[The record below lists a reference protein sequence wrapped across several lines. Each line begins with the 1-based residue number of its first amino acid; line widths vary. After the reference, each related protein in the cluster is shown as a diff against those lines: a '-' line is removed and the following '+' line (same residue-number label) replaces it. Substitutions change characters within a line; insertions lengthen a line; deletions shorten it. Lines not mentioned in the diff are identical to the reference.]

1 MANASDSESPAG
13 ETGSGRA
20 DILPGKAQPSGA
32 GIPPSKAE
40 IKARVAFEGE
50 RRARLGV
57 PTAAGG
63 VLYLLSGIILSATL
77 KGIPTVGV
85 LQGVAPA
92 LRGEANPV
100 ESPLAAELRFESHHS
115 FGAIAGSVLVAIAY
129 AAIVLVLLFVLDS
142 VRFRRP
148 QTGGTARWL
157 ILVGGGA
164 VAALSVIY
172 QVLLAVRTHEFATG
186 HDFSAHAVDAVKH
199 NSVVAA
205 LAYLTPLA
213 GIALAAGMIITVL
226 NGSRTGLLPRWV
238 AMVGGVSAVL
248 LLLPTALLDVVVAF
262 WMVAL
267 GILMMERWPSG
278 DPPAWASGEAIPW
291 PTQAELREAEEG
303 GAAPGRG
310 AQGGAGKGRAGQGGA
325 AQGDVAP
332 EPALPVKSSSRK
344 RRKRSASR

>member
-1 MANASDSESPAG
+1 MADTRDSQSPLQSTRPGEASDQG
-13 ETGSGRA
+13 
-20 DILPGKAQPSGA
+20 L
-32 GIPPSKAE
+32 PPSKAD

-63 VLYLLSGIILSATL
+63 VLYLLSGIILSASL
-77 KGIPTVGV
+77 KGLPTVGV

-92 LRGEANPV
+92 LRGEANPA

-129 AAIVLVLLFVLDS
+129 AAIVLVLLFVLES
-142 VRFRRP
+142 SRFRRP
-148 QTGGTARWL
+148 QTSSTARWL
-157 ILVGGGA
+157 IIAGGGV

-172 QVLLAVRTHEFATG
+172 QVLLAIKTHEFATG

-199 NSVVAA
+199 SGIVAA

-248 LLLPTALLDVVVAF
+248 LLLPTPFLDVVVAF
-262 WMVAL
+262 WMVAM

-291 PTQAELREAEEG
+291 PSQMETREAKEG
-303 GAAPGRG
+303 GGGRG
-310 AQGGAGKGRAGQGGA
+310 AAKAGGKAKGE
-325 AQGDVAP
+325 DAP

>member
-1 MANASDSESPAG
+1 MADMRDNESP
-13 ETGSGRA
+13 EQSPQ
-20 DILPGKAQPSGA
+20 PGKAETQPGRA
-32 GIPPSKAE
+32 EMQPSKAE
-40 IKARVAFEGE
+40 VKAQVALEQE

-63 VLYLLSGIILSATL
+63 VLYLLSGIILTATL

-92 LRGEANPV
+92 LRGEVNPP
-100 ESPLAAELRFESHHS
+100 ESPRAAEVRFQSHHS
-115 FGAIAGSVLVAIAY
+115 FGLVAGSVLVALAY
-129 AAIVLVLLFVLDS
+129 AAIVLVLLFVLQA

-148 QTGGTARWL
+148 QTTDTARWL
-157 ILVGGGA
+157 ILVGGSG
-164 VAALSVIY
+164 VAAFSVIT
-172 QVLLAVRTHEFATG
+172 QVLLAIKTHEFATG
-186 HDFSAHAVDAVKH
+186 HDFSAHAVEAVTH
-199 NSVVAA
+199 NGIYTT

-248 LLLPTALLDVVVAF
+248 LLLPTAILDLVPAF
-262 WMVAL
+262 WMVAM

-278 DPPAWASGEAIPW
+278 DPPAWASGEAIAW
-291 PTQAELREAEEG
+291 PSQMELREAKEG
-303 GAAPGRG
+303 SPA
-310 AQGGAGKGRAGQGGA
+310 KG
-325 AQGDVAP
+325 DITP